1 MLKNNQYLNNKISS
15 MLQELPIDFYFVDS
29 DNRLFLCLGNDQIIM
44 SKNTRDKL
52 LKDGIITGD
61 SKTVSNTM
69 IVDNLNDGFMY
80 VGKIHDNLEV
90 DKTGDVYINY
100 PSSVYL
106 AYFKWL

>member
-1 MLKNNQYLNNKISS
+1 MLKNNLELNNEISS
-15 MLQELPIDFYFVDS
+15 KLQELPIDFFFVDS
-29 DNRLFLCLGNDQIIM
+29 DNRWFLCLGNDQLVI

-80 VGKIHDNLEV
+80 VGKIYDNLEV
-90 DKTGDVYINY
+90 DKTGDVHINY

>member
-1 MLKNNQYLNNKISS
+1 MLKNNLELNNEISS
-15 MLQELPIDFYFVDS
+15 KLQELPIDFFFVDS
-29 DNRLFLCLGNDQIIM
+29 DNRWFLCLGNDQLVI

-69 IVDNLNDGFMY
+69 IVDNLNDGFIY
-80 VGKIHDNLEV
+80 VGKIYDNLEV
-90 DKTGDVYINY
+90 DKAGDVYINY